1 MNGAG
6 EQTLDAGARR
16 GLAAWLGTPVPPL
29 STPYLA
35 AAIGV
40 GIAVGGAALAHF
52 GLGPRGLI
60 GAVFAVG
67 LTAIGFVDLEHRT
80 IPNRIVLPL
89 TAVVLVLQ
97 LAFFGDRALEW
108 LLAGAGAALL
118 LALPAF
124 VRPGS
129 VGMGD
134 VKLAFLIGVGLGQAV
149 VTALFLGSLAAVPVA
164 LWILARGGLEA
175 RKRTIPLGPFLAAG
189 GILALF
195 VGGSL

>member
-1 MNGAG
+1 MTTTA
-6 EQTLDAGARR
+6 
-16 GLAAWLGTPVPPL
+16 PKL

-40 GIAVGGAALAHF
+40 GIAFAGAALVHF
-52 GLGPRGLI
+52 GLGARGLI
-60 GAVFAVG
+60 SVVFALG
-67 LTAIGFVDLEHRT
+67 LTAIGFIDLEHRV
-80 IPNRIVLPL
+80 IPNRIVVPL
-89 TAVVLVLQ
+89 IVVVLGLQ
-97 LAFFGDRALEW
+97 LVFFGDRALEW
-108 LLAGAGAALL
+108 LLAAAGAALL

-134 VKLAFLIGVGLGQAV
+134 VKLAFLIGAGLGQAV
-149 VTALFLGSLAAVPVA
+149 ITALFLGSLAAVPVA
-164 LWILARGGLEA
+164 LWILARRGLEA
-175 RKRTIPLGPFLAAG
+175 RKETIPLGPFLAAG

>member
-1 MNGAG
+1 VTAAEQETLGPSPGAG
-6 EQTLDAGARR
+6 RAGRLFA
-16 GLAAWLGTPVPPL
+16 GVPPL

-40 GIAVGGAALAHF
+40 GIAFAGAALVHF
-52 GLGPRGLI
+52 GLDPRGLI
-60 GAVFAVG
+60 SVLFALG
-67 LTAIGFVDLEHRT
+67 LTAIGFVDLEHRV
-80 IPNRIVLPL
+80 IPNRIVVPL
-89 TAVVLVLQ
+89 IVLVLGLQ
-97 LAFFGDRALEW
+97 LALFPDRALEW
-108 LLAGAGAALL
+108 LLAAAGAAVL

-134 VKLAFLIGVGLGQAV
+134 VKLAFLIGAGLGQAV
-149 VTALFLGSLAAVPVA
+149 VTALFLVSLAAVPVA
-164 LWILARGGLEA
+164 LWIVARRGVEA
-175 RKRTIPLGPFLAAG
+175 RKETIPLGPFLAAG